1 VKHGGRLHFSLLLRI
16 VYRWCHLSSPLAL
29 TRLLYIKVRKSS
41 RSPHAPFPYVSK
53 PGYSSSQ
60 LKQRP
65 PDPPL
70 LSSLTLPI
78 HLAYPVVTVAPLNAT
93 DEPKCASGRV
103 RAGVGRR
110 CSRCHGVTLI
120 TLVSRIS
127 QGSQF
132 HKPQPLELWGSHFK
146 SSEGGCYR
154 RCRCCV
160 LDLQSA
166 QLRGSRA
173 RLHSEAVEEPK
184 SFDSRIQ

>member
-1 VKHGGRLHFSLLLRI
+1 MHRFLTLANRDTVALSSNSDPRS
-16 VYRWCHLSSPLAL
+16 SSPLLADL
-29 TRLLYIKVRKSS
+29 A
-41 RSPHAPFPYVSK
+41 H
-53 PGYSSSQ
+53 
-60 LKQRP
+60 
-65 PDPPL
+65 
-70 LSSLTLPI
+70 
-78 HLAYPVVTVAPLNAT
+78 HLAHPVVTVAPVNAT

-173 RLHSEAVEEPK
+173 RLHSEAVGEPK
-184 SFDSRIQ
+184 SFDRRIQ